1 MPGLPRKLGKRL
13 DKYTWQCYNRHNGD
27 AKYTW
32 QSGTYGKEA
41 YMNRDEILEKAR
53 KENKGHDLAEQTER
67 RKNWQAAFIAAIIAA
82 PIIMI
87 LQFMTGHDDEAGAI
101 AVMIFAMD
109 FGTFLRQAIKKRNAF
124 EIGMTLVFGVIMVCA
139 AVHYIQY
146 LTR

>member
-1 MPGLPRKLGKRL
+1 
-13 DKYTWQCYNRHNGD
+13 
-27 AKYTW
+27 
-32 QSGTYGKEA
+32 
-41 YMNRDEILEKAR
+41 MNKDEILEKAR

-87 LQFMTGHDDEAGAI
+87 LQFMTGHGDEAGAI

-109 FGTFLRQAIKKRNAF
+109 FGTFLRQAIKKRKAF

-146 LTR
+146 LTG